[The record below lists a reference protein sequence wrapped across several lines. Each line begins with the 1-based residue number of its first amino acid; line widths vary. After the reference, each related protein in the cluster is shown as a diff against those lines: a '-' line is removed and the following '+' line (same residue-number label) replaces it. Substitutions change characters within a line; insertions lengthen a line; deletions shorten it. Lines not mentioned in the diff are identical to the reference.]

1 MRAARGEPVK
11 KLVVLRSGLV
21 SGCEKRR
28 LETREVLTLEV
39 LEEVGHGFALVLQ
52 KERLIV
58 VLAALA
64 AA

>member
-1 MRAARGEPVK
+1 LG
-11 KLVVLRSGLV
+11 
-21 SGCEKRR
+21 
-28 LETREVLTLEV
+28 TREVLTLEV